1 MRKGVVLDI
10 EERYVTLLTPD
21 GQFMRSRKLSQE
33 YQKGEEIYFIPVE
46 VDHSWKSR
54 VFPIRNK
61 LKVNALILTAVMMVL
76 AVALYP
82 IFENRQVYAYMSIDV
97 NPSIELELNDSL
109 NVISMKGYNR
119 EGENIINQLKDWK
132 KENAVLVA
140 KKVLDEM
147 EEQGYL
153 ENQKRVLIGT
163 VPSEEES
170 NSELEETLTE
180 IKKVTEAEQLEL
192 TVVTATEEERSD
204 AIKQG
209 ITSGTFKQKN
219 EGIIEKDQST
229 PSQEKVNTKDKQ
241 NNRPVKEQEA
251 TKGNPS
257 RSAGMSNKS
266 QVENALDK
274 RNENQADKSQRKE
287 KDKQIKNQD
296 KNLKYNENGNNK
308 QHKNQEKQLKNN
320 GNNKNQEKQLKNNGN
335 NKNHEK
341 GKSNRSNGHQQNKN
355 SGPRD

>member
-21 GQFMRSRKLSQE
+21 GEFMRTRKLSQE

-46 VDHSWKSR
+46 VDHSWKSK
-54 VFPIRNK
+54 VFPIRNRLK
-61 LKVNALILTAVMMVL
+61 LNALILTAVMMVL
-76 AVALYP
+76 AVALFP

-97 NPSIELELNDSL
+97 NPSIELELNDNL
-109 NVISMKGYNR
+109 NVISMKGYNSA
-119 EGENIINQLKDWK
+119 GENIINQLKDWK

-147 EEQGYL
+147 EKQGYL
-153 ENQKRVLIGT
+153 ENQKHVLIGT
-163 VPSEEES
+163 VPSEEDS
-170 NSELEETLTE
+170 NSELEETITE

-219 EGIIEKDQST
+219 EGIIEKAPST
-229 PSQEKVNTKDKQ
+229 TSQEKVNTTGKQ

-251 TKGNPS
+251 PKGNPS
-257 RSAGMSNKS
+257 RSAGMSNKN
-266 QVENALDK
+266 QVENNLDK
-274 RNENQADKSQRKE
+274 KNQNQADKSQRKE
-287 KDKQIKNQD
+287 NAQQQPKNQD
-296 KNLKYNENGNNK
+296 KK
-308 QHKNQEKQLKNN
+308 
-320 GNNKNQEKQLKNNGN
+320 LKNNGN

-341 GKSNRSNGHQQNKN
+341 GKSNRGNGHQQNKN